1 MKPAQRAASAP
12 PFHAMSI
19 GARARELEVQGH
31 SVSKLSLGEP
41 SFGAPPAVREALAR
55 AAHQDLPYTPAE
67 GLDSLRRTIS
77 RFYLDHHGVQVGP
90 ERILVTSGASAG
102 LLLATALTTEPG
114 DDVVIADP
122 CYPCNRE
129 LVTSFG
135 GRIVLA
141 STTAQSR
148 YQLDLDSM
156 EAAWTPYTNVLMLA
170 TPSNPTGTS
179 IPAAE
184 LNRLCRAAISRGA
197 WRIVDEI
204 YLGLSDPDVQ
214 GRPARTVL
222 ATDPEAIVVSSF
234 SKYFGMTGWR
244 LGWLVLPEELVEPAR
259 NLAVNYFLCASTP
272 AQLAALEAFKPE
284 SLSRCEDHRR
294 ELLERRALT
303 LRRLREL
310 DLDVPVEPDGA
321 FYIYFDVSD
330 TGLSSW
336 DFCMRALEETHVA
349 LTPGR
354 DFGVRTAE
362 SHVRL
367 SYAAP
372 TEEISEG
379 LDRLGRFLE
388 RLNRP

>member
-1 MKPAQRAASAP
+1 MKLAQRAASAP

-19 GARARELEVQGH
+19 GARAREIEAQGH

-41 SFGAPPAVREALAR
+41 SFGAPPAVRESLAR
-55 AAHQDLPYTPAE
+55 AAQQDLPYTPAA
-67 GLDSLRRTIS
+67 GLPQLRREIS
-77 RFYLDHHGVQVGP
+77 RFYREQHGVEVSP
-90 ERILVTSGASAG
+90 RRILITSGASAA

-122 CYPCNRE
+122 CYPCNRQ
-129 LVTSFG
+129 LVASFG

-141 STTAQSR
+141 ATTAQSR

-179 IPAAE
+179 IPQDE
-184 LNRLCRAAISRGA
+184 LDRLCRAARARGA

-204 YLGLSDPDVQ
+204 YLGLADPDAQ

-244 LGWLVLPEELVEPAR
+244 LGWVVLPEELVDPAC

-272 AQLAALEAFKPE
+272 AQIAALEAFTPQ
-284 SLSRCEDHRR
+284 SLELCEQRR
-294 ELLERRALT
+294 LELVERRRLALAQ
-303 LRRLREL
+303 LRQIGLE
-310 DLDVPVEPDGA
+310 VPVEPDGA

-330 TGLSSW
+330 TGRSSW
-336 DFCMRALEETHVA
+336 DFCMQALEEAHVA

-367 SYAAP
+367 SYAASR
-372 TEEISEG
+372 EEITEG
-379 LDRLGRFLE
+379 LTRLSRFLNT
-388 RLNRP
+388 LP

>member
-1 MKPAQRAASAP
+1 MKLAQRAVTAP

-19 GARARELEVQGH
+19 GARAREIEARGY
-31 SVSKLSLGEP
+31 SVAKLSLGEP
-41 SFGAPPAVREALAR
+41 DFGAPPAVCDALAR
-55 AAHQDLPYTPAE
+55 VAHQELPYTAAA
-67 GLDSLRRTIS
+67 GLPQLREAIS
-77 RFYLDHHGVQVGP
+77 RFYREHHDVQVDP
-90 ERILVTSGASAG
+90 ERVLVTSGASAA
-102 LLLATALTTEPG
+102 LLLAAALTTEPG

-129 LVTSFG
+129 LVASFG

-141 STTAQSR
+141 PTLAESR
-148 YQLDLDSM
+148 YQLELDAM
-156 EAAWTPYTNVLMLA
+156 ETAWTPYTNAVMMA

-179 IPAAE
+179 IPYAE
-184 LNRLCRAAISRGA
+184 LDRICRAARAAGA

-204 YLGLSDPDVQ
+204 YLGLADPDAQ

-222 ATDPEAIVVSSF
+222 ALDPEAIVISSF
-234 SKYFGMTGWR
+234 SKFFGMTGWR
-244 LGWLVLPEELVEPAR
+244 LGWVVLPESLVEPAR

-272 AQLAALEAFKPE
+272 AQIAALEAFTPQ
-284 SLSRCEDHRR
+284 SLAVCEQRRR
-294 ELLERRALT
+294 ELVERRHLALGQ
-303 LRRLREL
+303 LRRLGL
-310 DLDVPVEPDGA
+310 NIPVEPDGA

-336 DFCMRALEETHVA
+336 DFCMRALDEAHVA

-367 SYAAP
+367 SYAASR
-372 TEEISEG
+372 EEITEG
-379 LDRLGRFLE
+379 LKRLGRFMSTLA
-388 RLNRP
+388 